1 MDRIAIQEKLLSFV
15 KKYRYVLLVL
25 LVGMFLMCL
34 PEGEDEAEVNVQ
46 EETQSEEADLEQRL
60 EEILAQIDG
69 AGKVKVLLTEQSGSS
84 VVYQTDTDR
93 STGTDSTSE
102 QLDTVIVTDTNRT
115 EQGLIRQINPP
126 VYLGA
131 VIVCQGGDRPSVQLA
146 IVEAVS
152 NATGLG
158 ADQITVLKMK

>member
-1 MDRIAIQEKLLSFV
+1 MDWIAIKEKLLSFG

-25 LVGMFLMCL
+25 LIGVFLMCL
-34 PEGEDEAEVNVQ
+34 PEGEEEAKVAVR
-46 EETQSEEADLEQRL
+46 EEIQSEEVGLEERL
-60 EEILAQIDG
+60 EEILSQIEG

-93 STGTDSTSE
+93 STGADSGSE
-102 QLDTVIVTDTNRT
+102 RLDTVIVTDADRA
-115 EQGLIRQINPP
+115 EQGLIRQVNPP
-126 VYLGA
+126 IYLGA

-146 IVEAVS
+146 VVEAVS

-158 ADQITVLKMK
+158 ADKITVLKMK

>member
-1 MDRIAIQEKLLSFV
+1 MDRIAIQEKLLSFA

-25 LVGMFLMCL
+25 LVGVFLMCL
-34 PEGEDEAEVNVQ
+34 PEGEREAEVSVR
-46 EETQSEEADLEQRL
+46 EEAAVAESGLEQRL
-60 EEILAQIDG
+60 EEILSKIDG
-69 AGKVKVLLTEQSGSS
+69 AGKVQVLLTERAGSS

-93 STGTDSTSE
+93 STGADSTSE
-102 QLDTVIVTDTNRT
+102 QMDTVIVTDADRAD
-115 EQGLIRQINPP
+115 QGLVCQVNPP